1 MQVHPSRRKAIAKRI
16 LAWYADNAR
25 DLPWRRTRDPYRIW
39 VSEIMLQQTR
49 VEAVLSY
56 YERWLDAFPTL
67 AELAAASQQRVLQLW
82 EGLGYYSRARN
93 LHRAAQIVC
102 AEHGGRLPN
111 TAEDLRQLPG
121 IGRYTAGAIASIA
134 FGERAPVVDGNI
146 KRVFARVFNLELDIR
161 SPVTEK
167 FLWDIAAQLVPA
179 KSAGD
184 FNQALMELGARV
196 CIPNVPRCNL
206 CPLKGICHAQK
217 LGVQLERPVR
227 GEKAV
232 LPSYIEIVA
241 VLRWNGRV
249 LLIQRPPDGLL
260 GGMWRF
266 PGDRIKGSKNAASF
280 LQNEIARNFGI
291 RIKVGARI
299 QTVQHAYTHFKV
311 TVHAHECALSS
322 TKPPSDTLPNSHW
335 ARAADLA
342 AFPMGKVDRQ
352 IAQAISNL

>member
-1 MQVHPSRRKAIAKRI
+1 MQVHPSRRKAIAQRI

-25 DLPWRRTRDPYRIW
+25 DLPWRRTHDPYRIW

-56 YERWLDAFPTL
+56 YDHWLDAFPTV

-93 LHRAAQIVC
+93 LHRAAQVVC

-111 TAEDLRQLPG
+111 TVEDLQQLSG

-134 FGERAPVVDGNI
+134 FGERAPVVDGNV
-146 KRVFARVFNLELDIR
+146 KRVLARVFNLEVDIR
-161 SPVTEK
+161 STAAEK
-167 FLWDIAAQLVPA
+167 LLWEIAAQLVPA
-179 KSAGD
+179 ESAGD

-196 CIPNVPRCNL
+196 CSPNLPRCNQ

-217 LGVQLERPVR
+217 LGLQSERPVR
-227 GEKAV
+227 SEKAA
-232 LPSYIEIVA
+232 LPSHIEIVA

-249 LLIQRPPDGLL
+249 LLIHRPPDGLL

-266 PGDRIKGSKNAASF
+266 PGGRIKAGNSDISF
-280 LQNEIARNFGI
+280 LRNEIARIFGI
-291 RIKVGARI
+291 QVKVGARI

-311 TVHAHECALSS
+311 TVHAHECALSPTTS
-322 TKPPSDTLPNSHW
+322 PPDTLPNSHW
-335 ARAADLA
+335 TSAADLA
-342 AFPMGKVDRQ
+342 TYPMGKVDRQ
-352 IAQAISNL
+352 IAQAISCL

>member
-1 MQVHPSRRKAIAKRI
+1 MQVHSSRRKAIAKRI

-56 YERWLDAFPTL
+56 YEHWLNTFPTV
-67 AELAAASQQRVLQLW
+67 AELAAASQQRVLKLW

-93 LHRAAQIVC
+93 LHRAAQLVC

-111 TAEDLRQLPG
+111 TAEDLQRLPG

-134 FGERAPVVDGNI
+134 FGQRAPVVDGNV
-146 KRVFARVFNLELDIR
+146 KRVLARVFNLELDMR
-161 SPVTEK
+161 SSAAEK
-167 FLWDIAAQLVPA
+167 LLWEIAAQLVPA
-179 KSAGD
+179 ESAGD

-196 CIPNVPRCNL
+196 CIPMLPRCNQ

-217 LGVQLERPVR
+217 LGLQSERPVR
-227 GEKAV
+227 SEKAA
-232 LPSYIEIVA
+232 LPSHIEVVA
-241 VLRWNGRV
+241 VLRWKGCV
-249 LLIQRPPDGLL
+249 LLTQRPPDGLL

-266 PGDRIKGSKNAASF
+266 PGGRIKDAKSAASY
-280 LQNEIARNFGI
+280 LRNEIARNYGMHV
-291 RIKVGARI
+291 KVGARI

-311 TVHAHECALSS
+311 TVHAHEWTLSPI
-322 TKPPSDTLPNSHW
+322 TFPPDTLPSSQW
-335 ARAADLA
+335 ASAADLA
-342 AFPMGKVDRQ
+342 TFPIGKVDRQ
-352 IAQAISNL
+352 IAQAIANL